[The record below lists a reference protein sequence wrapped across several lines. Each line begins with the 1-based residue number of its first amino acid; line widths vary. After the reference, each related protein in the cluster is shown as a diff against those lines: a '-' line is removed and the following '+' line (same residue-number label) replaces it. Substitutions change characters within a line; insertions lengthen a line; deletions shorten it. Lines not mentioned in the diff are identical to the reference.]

1 MRENAYYYLI
11 AGLPDLIFEQGKP
24 PFSTAAFL
32 AELEEEL
39 VTEDFALV
47 QALFLPADNRNL
59 LGLLEKRDFQW
70 DEHGSYSQ
78 AELEAG
84 MRELDGLP
92 AYMLELVEAF
102 QKNAPLQPNM
112 SWENQLTWLYYE
124 AALEQPNDFLREWND
139 FERDLHNL
147 RAALSARRHRLS
159 LEGQLI
165 GDYRLTSAARASN
178 AQDFGLSQ
186 EYPFIQRLLVLEDEP
201 DLREREEE
209 IDILRWNYID
219 ELNTFNYF
227 TIEVLLGYLIKLAI
241 LERWATLSPEAGQE
255 AFQRL
260 VRQLEQSFEFP
271 KEFSAS

>member
-1 MRENAYYYLI
+1 MRENAYYYLV

-24 PFSTAAFL
+24 PFSTAAFRT
-32 AELEEEL
+32 ELEEEL
-39 VTEDFALV
+39 VAEDFALV

-70 DEHGSYSQ
+70 DEQGNYAQ

-84 MRELDGLP
+84 LRELDGLP
-92 AYMLELVEAF
+92 DYMLELIQAF

-112 SWENQLTWLYYE
+112 SWENQLAWLYYE
-124 AALEQPNDFLREWND
+124 AAVEQPNAFLREWSS
-139 FERDLHNL
+139 FERDVHNL

-165 GDYRLTSAARASN
+165 GEYRLTSAARASN

-241 LERWATLSPEAGQE
+241 LERWSTLSPEAGQE

-260 VRQLEQSFEFP
+260 VQQLEQSFEFP

>member
-1 MRENAYYYLI
+1 MRENAYYYLV

-24 PFSTAAFL
+24 PFSTAAFRT
-32 AELEEEL
+32 ELEEEL
-39 VTEDFALV
+39 VAEDFALV

-70 DEHGSYSQ
+70 DEQGNYSQ

-84 MRELDGLP
+84 LRELDGLP
-92 AYMLELVEAF
+92 DYMLELIRAF

-112 SWENQLTWLYYE
+112 SWENQLAWLYYE
-124 AALEQPNDFLREWND
+124 AAVEQPNAFLREWSS
-139 FERDLHNL
+139 FERDVHNL
-147 RAALSARRHRLS
+147 RAALSARRHHLS

-165 GDYRLTSAARASN
+165 GEYRLTSAARASN

-241 LERWATLSPEAGQE
+241 LERWSTLSPEAGQE

-260 VRQLEQSFEFP
+260 VQQLEQSFEFP